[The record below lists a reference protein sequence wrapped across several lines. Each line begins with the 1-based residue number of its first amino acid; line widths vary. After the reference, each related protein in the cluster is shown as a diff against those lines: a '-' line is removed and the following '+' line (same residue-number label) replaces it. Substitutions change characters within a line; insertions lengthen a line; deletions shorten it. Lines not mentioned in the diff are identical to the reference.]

1 MRLLTP
7 LIEFLL
13 PSLCMVC
20 ERVQSHL
27 VCSNCLLNSKRA
39 ILQRA
44 WTCTICGIPVAV
56 RESRCLECVKNP
68 PAYDATLYIDSYTSK
83 LQHAL
88 HAYKYQSRLACAA
101 GFSYL
106 WNQCADMLSPQIFA
120 DYLLPVP
127 LGVSKLSR
135 RGFNQSWEIAR
146 NIQVPKTVRKIPDA
160 IGRRGDEAPQATL
173 NRVMRKEKMEGIFY
187 LNTNWCGR
195 FKDRTVIVFDD
206 VMTSGA
212 TMNAIA
218 ALLKR
223 EGAKHVSAWVVL
235 RTLPNP

>member
-1 MRLLTP
+1 
-7 LIEFLL
+7 
-13 PSLCMVC
+13 MVC
-20 ERVQSHL
+20 ERVQSHI
-27 VCSNCLLNSKRA
+27 VCSNCLLNNRRA

-44 WTCTICGIPVAV
+44 SSCTVCGIPITTP
-56 RESRCLECVKNP
+56 ESRCLNCVKNP
-68 PAYDATLYIDSYTSK
+68 PVYDASLYINSYTSE
-83 LQHAL
+83 LQYAL

-106 WNQCADMLSPQIFA
+106 WNQCADMFSPQIFA

-127 LGVSKLSR
+127 LGVSKLNM
-135 RGFNQSWEIAR
+135 RGFNQSWEIAK
-146 NIQVPKTVRKIPDA
+146 NIQLPITVRKIPDA

-173 NRVMRKEKMEGIFY
+173 NRAMRKEKMQGMFY

-195 FKDRTVIVFDD
+195 FKDRTIIVFDD

-235 RTLPNP
+235 RTLPKP

>member
-1 MRLLTP
+1 MHRLTP
-7 LIEFLL
+7 LIDFLL
-13 PSLCMVC
+13 PTLCMVC
-20 ERVQSHL
+20 EQVQSQL
-27 VCSNCLLNSKRA
+27 LCSNCLLNSKRA
-39 ILQRA
+39 ILQRSR
-44 WTCTICGIPVAV
+44 TCTICGIPVAV

-68 PAYDATLYIDSYTSK
+68 PAYDATLSIDSYTSK

-127 LGVSKLSR
+127 LGLSKLAR

-173 NRVMRKEKMEGIFY
+173 NRAMRKEKMEGMFY
-187 LNTNWCGR
+187 LNTN
-195 FKDRTVIVFDD
+195 
-206 VMTSGA
+206 
-212 TMNAIA
+212 
-218 ALLKR
+218 
-223 EGAKHVSAWVVL
+223 
-235 RTLPNP
+235 